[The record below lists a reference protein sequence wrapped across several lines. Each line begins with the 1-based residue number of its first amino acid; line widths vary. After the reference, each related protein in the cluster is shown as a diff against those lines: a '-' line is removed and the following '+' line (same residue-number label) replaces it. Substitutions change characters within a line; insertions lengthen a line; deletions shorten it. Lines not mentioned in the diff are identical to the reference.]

1 MVTMQEWISVL
12 IRVETTDTRFR
23 DSTLNGFIDIRNHL
37 KSVTKKCEESGCTL
51 PKTRSV
57 EEEDIWEEGNV
68 EPEIG
73 KSFKLPGR
81 GEDCSLNLNFSGMRV
96 EAPECSNLKV
106 KGKEKSQVANGGVET
121 DTSRGKLLAE
131 APVMK
136 WGSFL
141 DDWGS
146 NSRDV
151 LVNQRGLDLDGH
163 WGRVD
168 HDAVIPAEKIAEL
181 KVHAT
186 VYREDPVEIQP
197 CQAPLRNG
205 GLCQRKDLKFCPF
218 HGPIIPRDDEGK
230 PIDTGSSIEDQAAQL
245 VEQQEPI
252 NACPSVVEK
261 IHDLDDKLVE
271 KLAKQAVKNVRQ
283 RDKEETKK
291 REHDKQILK
300 RAKLAKVQEHNQEV
314 LCDTALASSSRF
326 LYAGEDQDK
335 SSLSRS
341 SSTSKK
347 ETLASMLKKKEIA
360 KYRFCQSS

>member
-1 MVTMQEWISVL
+1 M
-12 IRVETTDTRFR
+12 
-23 DSTLNGFIDIRNHL
+23 
-37 KSVTKKCEESGCTL
+37 
-51 PKTRSV
+51 
-57 EEEDIWEEGNV
+57 
-68 EPEIG
+68 EPENG
-73 KSFKLPGR
+73 KSFRDPDG
-81 GEDCSLNLNFSGMRV
+81 GEDCSLNLNFNGMRV
-96 EAPECSNLKV
+96 EVPECSNLSV
-106 KGKEKSQVANGGVET
+106 KGKEKLQEANGGSEV
-121 DTSRGKLLAE
+121 DPSRGRLLAE

-151 LVNQRGLDLDGH
+151 LANQRGLDLDGH

-186 VYREDPVEIQP
+186 VYWEDPVEIQP
-197 CQAPLRNG
+197 CRAPLRNG
-205 GLCQRKDLKFCPF
+205 RLCQRRDLKICPF

-230 PIDTGSSIEDQAAQL
+230 PIDTGSSMEDQTAQL

-252 NACPSVVEK
+252 NAYPSVEEK
-261 IHDLDDKLVE
+261 VHDLDDKLME

-283 RDKEETKK
+283 RDREEIKK
-291 REHDKQILK
+291 REQDKRMLK
-300 RAKLAKVQEHNQEV
+300 RAKLAKVREHNQEV
-314 LCDTALASSSRF
+314 LCDAALASTARS
-326 LYAGEDQDK
+326 LYAGEDQDR

-347 ETLASMLKKKEIA
+347 ETLASMLKKKVTA
-360 KYRFCQSS
+360 KDRLSQRLLNARARDATVRQLTVAEDANYREAFPNQW